1 MNGTQHPVFVVVE
14 GLDGVGKTTVVRE
27 LARRLDAVVLHTP
40 PAEMAE
46 LRPAVLR
53 CFADSMLATTLF
65 YGATLA
71 TASQRIMAYRA
82 AGRSVVLDRYYLS
95 TCAYG
100 EVMREAVHPQQLL
113 DLLAAQLLPADATVY
128 LHANIEQRRMRMASR
143 GLVGDE
149 DRRSI
154 SSDLSERLDAAF
166 RRRAGHPLAGR
177 WLEVDT
183 SARTAEAAVTE
194 SLRQLAEVG
203 FWRPCLT
210 VGGISE
216 LVTASLVQQGGAP

>member
-27 LARRLDAVVLHTP
+27 LAHQLGAVVLHTP

-46 LRPAVLR
+46 LRPAILR
-53 CFADSMLATTLF
+53 CFAESMLATTLF

-71 TASQRIMAYRA
+71 AASQRIMAYRA

-100 EVMREAVHPQQLL
+100 EVMRGAVHPQQLL

-128 LHANIEQRRMRMASR
+128 LHASIEQRRMRMESR
-143 GLVGDE
+143 GLFGDE

-154 SSDLSERLDAAF
+154 SSDLSERLEAAF
-166 RRRAGHPLAGR
+166 RRRAGHPLAGH

-183 SARTAEAAVTE
+183 SACTAEAAVAE
-194 SLRQLAEVG
+194 SLRRLAEGG
-203 FWRPCLT
+203 FWRPCRL
-210 VGGISE
+210 VGRISE
-216 LVTASLVQQGGAP
+216 PVAASFVQQGGAL

>member
-216 LVTASLVQQGGAP
+216 SITASLVQQGGAP